1 MEKDECRSLSK
12 SICLKFA
19 RDQVL
24 RAQQLLERFRLCDC
38 PEVGGFECHCVSE
51 EVMETIRNK
60 SYKERSAQTEENNG
74 LTPLKSTLFHRSD
87 SSSAVD
93 LRDAPPKFNRERNVA
108 SVARNYLPD
117 DQAYDGIKNPYVLV
131 INNVNFYNDPR
142 PRNGARHD
150 LDNLKRFMKE
160 AGFRSVEERIYYD
173 LRKSQMLDILE
184 LTRLNGA
191 LAEHDSFIC
200 IIMSH
205 GNEEGILGIDSQAI
219 PVDDITAKFQGGDQC
234 PQLVAKPKLF
244 FLQACRGDVD
254 DKGYYVPRGP
264 SSEDV
269 YADSDNFQEMPVKLP
284 SDADFLIAYSTTK
297 GYVSHRRFTDSA
309 RTAAAYGE
317 SLGSWFISCL
327 VQVLRA
333 NSHKE
338 DLMTMLTRVNKAMSE
353 FYTERG
359 AKQISCQLSM
369 LTKKVYFASFFNKN
383 AAVAAV

>member
-12 SICLKFA
+12 SICLEFA

-24 RAQQLLERFRLCDC
+24 RAQQLLERFRLCECSDI
-38 PEVGGFECHCVSE
+38 GGFECRCVSE
-51 EVMETIRNK
+51 EAMEAIRNK
-60 SYKERSAQTEENNG
+60 SYKERSIQTEENDG
-74 LTPLKSTLFHRSD
+74 SPSLKSALFHRSD
-87 SSSAVD
+87 SRSAPD
-93 LRDAPPKFNRERNVA
+93 MRDAPPKFNKQRNVV
-108 SVARNYLPD
+108 SVARDYFPD
-117 DQAYDGIKNPYVLV
+117 DHAYDGIKNPYVLV
-131 INNVNFYNDPR
+131 MNNVNFYNDPR

-150 LDNLKRFMKE
+150 RDNLKRFIKE
-160 AGFRSVEERIYYD
+160 AGFRSVKEHFD
-173 LRKSQMLDILE
+173 LRKKQMLDILE
-184 LTRLNGA
+184 ETRLNGA

-234 PQLVAKPKLF
+234 PQLVTKPKLF

-264 SSEDV
+264 SSQDV

-284 SDADFLIAYSTTK
+284 SDADFLIAYSTTR

-327 VQVLRA
+327 VQVLLA
-333 NSHKE
+333 NSYKE

-353 FYTERG
+353 FYTEG
-359 AKQISCQLSM
+359 GSKQISCQLSM
-369 LTKKVYFASFFNKN
+369 LTKKVYFASFLNIKN
-383 AAVAAV
+383 SAAVAAV